1 MKKGFLK
8 KLAICL
14 SLGLGVM
21 TLAACQSTDQNQAAV
36 VPQQTV
42 CNLISKR
49 EAVGDQVVDV
59 LYVQAGI
66 AIANNT
72 IYDAKTWYISYEI
85 TYKIGES
92 APSVYKDDSPE
103 RALYV
108 VHGAAGYLGIEA
120 KLDDELQPYIH
131 PNVTVASVK
140 ITGGKAVTFA
150 NLWESYI
157 GWWIAAIVIVGV
169 ALIFFAAE
177 LFGKHLSK
185 NQIVDLFKG
194 HVTSSCVFAM
204 FMLIICLFPLIF
216 GAWFST
222 IILLIALAG
231 SFVGGGALA
240 LIAFAAAKE

>member
-21 TLAACQSTDQNQAAV
+21 TLAACQSTNQTDAKIGV
-36 VPQQTV
+36 TEFNIVQTSDGKYHAQGG
-42 CNLISKR
+42 I
-49 EAVGDQVVDV
+49 V
-59 LYVQAGI
+59 L
-66 AIANNT
+66 ANNT
-72 IYDAKTWYISYEI
+72 IYNVKAW
-85 TYKIGES
+85 
-92 APSVYKDDSPE
+92 
-103 RALYV
+103 
-108 VHGAAGYLGIEA
+108 
-120 KLDDELQPYIH
+120 
-131 PNVTVASVK
+131 NVTYTLIEEEDKLLPSKEQKTIKETFYDEPGYVFHGQGGAIIIDKDLTGLYDDGYKPISLRCEGGVA
-140 ITGGKAVTFA
+140 TQFD
-150 NLWESYI
+150 NLWNSYL

-194 HVTSSCVFAM
+194 HVASSCVFAM